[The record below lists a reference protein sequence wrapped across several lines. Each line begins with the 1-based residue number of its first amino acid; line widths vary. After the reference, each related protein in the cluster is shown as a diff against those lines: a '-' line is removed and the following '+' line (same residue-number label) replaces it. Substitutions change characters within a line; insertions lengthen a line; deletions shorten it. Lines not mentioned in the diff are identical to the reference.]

1 MYKQRVIKRVINHD
15 DMALTDYLDNLLY
28 VTMWFE
34 TLDYLQ
40 TQGHNVNTKPCT
52 ERMLHDR
59 PMEEDLLDFITPA
72 IKSLN
77 KEYCQPS
84 KQCSLLSHGQTLH
97 FHSGMNTLDIF

>member
-1 MYKQRVIKRVINHD
+1 
-15 DMALTDYLDNLLY
+15 
-28 VTMWFE
+28 
-34 TLDYLQ
+34 
-40 TQGHNVNTKPCT
+40 
-52 ERMLHDR
+52 MLHDR